1 MSKLNELIQQLCP
14 DGVEYKKLGEV
25 CKLSRGRVYSK
36 DYLRDNPGEYPV
48 YSSQT
53 ANDGEL
59 GRINTY
65 DCEGDYLTWTTDGA
79 YAGTIFHRTGKFSIT
94 NVCGLIKV
102 DSPLLTIRFLY
113 YWLSIT
119 TKGYVYQGMGNPKLM
134 TNQIEIIPIPL
145 PPLPIQEEIVRLLDQ
160 LTETTQKYQAEL
172 ESELDARKK
181 QYEEYRKHLFAFDE
195 FKLKVKLL
203 KIEDIAKCYA
213 GATPK
218 TERKE
223 YWDNGNIPWMSSGEV
238 NLGQV
243 YHTEKFITQEG
254 YDNSSTKMLPKDTVV
269 IALAGQGKTRG
280 TVAITRIE
288 LCTNQSLCG
297 VVLNNNEVN
306 SDYLYHYLKGQYET
320 LRKIS
325 SGDGTRGGLNL
336 KMINNFEVP
345 IPDLLEQERI
355 VNILDRM
362 DKAHKEL
369 CQSIETEIKMRK
381 QQYEYYRDKLLDFK
395 KKED

>member
-1 MSKLNELIQQLCP
+1 MSKLDELIQQLCP
-14 DGVEYKKLGEV
+14 DGVEYKPLGEV
-25 CKLSRGRVYSK
+25 CILSRGKVYSK
-36 DYLRDNPGEYPV
+36 DYLKDNPGDFPV

-53 ANDGEL
+53 ANNGEL

-79 YAGTIFHRTGKFSIT
+79 HAGTIFHRTGKFSIT
-94 NVCGLIKV
+94 NVCGLIKIKE
-102 DSPLLTIRFLY
+102 SNLYIRFLY
-113 YWLSIT
+113 YWLFIKA
-119 TKGYVYQGMGNPKLM
+119 KGYVNQGMGNPKLM
-134 TNQIEIIPIPL
+134 TNQIEVIPNPL
-145 PPLPIQEEIVRLLDQ
+145 PPLPVQEEIVRLLDQ
-160 LTETTQKYQAEL
+160 LTETAQKYQAEL
-172 ESELDARKK
+172 EAELDVRKK
-181 QYEEYRKHLFAFDE
+181 QYEEYRNQLFSFDE

-297 VVLNNNEVN
+297 IVLNNNEVN
-306 SDYLYHYLKGQYET
+306 SDYLYYYLKGQYET

-381 QQYEYYRDKLLDFK
+381 QQYEYYRNQLLTFK
-395 KKED
+395 